1 VNILGVSAY
10 YHDSAAV
17 LLSDGSLVA
26 AAQEER
32 FTRRRHDSGFP
43 AHALRYCLEQ
53 CGGLSRIDAVVFYEK
68 PLRKFDRLLRMHLA
82 AAPGGFESFAVSMPR
97 WVRGKLLQ
105 RQEIL
110 ERVASVG
117 GEEAWNGEL
126 LFAEHH
132 QSHAASAFFPSPFER
147 AAIVTMDGVGEWT
160 TTSIAVGDGNS
171 IRPQAEIRFPHSLG
185 LLYSAFTAYLG
196 FRVNSGEHK
205 MMGLAPYG
213 EPRFKDLILRE
224 LVDLKRDGS
233 FRLDMRYFGYTTG
246 LTMTTP
252 AFHELFGRAPRE
264 PESDLDQFAMDVA
277 ASIQA
282 AVEEIVLRIARHVAQ
297 SHGEPNLCLAGGV
310 ALNCVANRRIVEEG
324 LFERVWVQPAAGDA
338 GGALGAAL
346 AAHHMHF
353 GGERKAQQPDGMRGS
368 YLGPSFSTDEAQE
381 AFARLGGHFEVRSDH
396 DLLDEVADQL
406 DAGMAIGWFQGRME
420 YGPRALGARSII
432 ADARRADMQR
442 NLNLRIKFRESFRPF
457 APAVLAEQAAAW
469 FELDGDSP
477 YMLFTAPVRHDRRLE
492 VTDDGAHG
500 LEKLNLARSTVPA
513 VTHVDWSARLQT
525 VHRETNP
532 RFHGLLERF
541 YRKTGCPVVINTS
554 FNIRGEPIVCTPEDA
569 FRCFMG
575 TGLDMLVVENCV
587 LYKDAQDEHLAAPH
601 RELVQLD

>member
-17 LLSDGSLVA
+17 LLRDGSLLA

-32 FTRRRHDSGFP
+32 FTRRRHDPGFP
-43 AHALRYCLEQ
+43 ANAVRYCLEQ
-53 CGGLSRIDAVVFYEK
+53 GGGLSRIDAVVFYEK

-82 AAPGGFESFAVSMPR
+82 AAPGGFESFALSMPT
-97 WVRGKLLQ
+97 WVRGKLFQ

-110 ERVASVG
+110 ERLSASG
-117 GEEAWNGEL
+117 GEEGWDGEL

-160 TTSIAVGDGNS
+160 TTSVATGEGSS
-171 IRPQAEIRFPHSLG
+171 IRPHSQIRFPHSLG

-213 EPRFKDLILRE
+213 EPRFKDLVLGE
-224 LVDLKRDGS
+224 LVDLKPDGS
-233 FRLDMRYFGYTTG
+233 FRLDMRYFGYLTG
-246 LTMTTP
+246 ATMTTP
-252 AFHELFGRAPRE
+252 AFHELFGRPPRE
-264 PESDLDQFAMDVA
+264 PESELDQFAMDVA
-277 ASIQA
+277 ASVQA
-282 AVEEIVLRIARHVAQ
+282 ATEEIVLRIARHAARV
-297 SHGEPNLCLAGGV
+297 HGGPNLCLAGGV
-310 ALNCVANRRIVEEG
+310 ALNCVANRRIVDEG
-324 LFERVWVQPAAGDA
+324 LFDRVWVQPAAGDA

-346 AAHHMHF
+346 VAHHMHF
-353 GGERKAQQPDGMRGS
+353 GAARKPLEPDAMRGS
-368 YLGPSFSTDEAQE
+368 FLGPGFSTGDAQE
-381 AFARLGGHFEVRSDH
+381 ALGSVGARFEVRSED
-396 DLLDEVADQL
+396 DLLEEVAGRL

-432 ADARRADMQR
+432 ADARRPDMQR

-457 APAVLAEQAAAW
+457 APAVLAEHAADW
-469 FELDGDSP
+469 FDLEGDSP
-477 YMLFTAPVRHDRRLE
+477 YMLFTAPVRRERRLE
-492 VTDDGAHG
+492 VADDGARG
-500 LEKLNLARSTVPA
+500 LEQLNTARSTVPA

-532 RFHGLLERF
+532 RFHALLERF
-541 YRKTGCPVVINTS
+541 HRRTGCPVVINTS

-587 LYKDAQDEHLAAPH
+587 LYKEAQDEHLAAPY